1 MDKKS
6 VEITAAKEGVMQK
19 IYANIRQNMPKI
31 WYWIFNTIVW
41 ITIFDVM
48 ALLLTFRFENDLIIL
63 GADITGYAVFAVVYL
78 LLFWLGYLICFLFR
92 QTHKKSEKLYRRIS
106 ALLYYLLIIPLVSLW
121 LLLLFLC
128 IVSILAD
135 NKEFDECME
144 KCVAA
149 DKSNVKE
156 CAFNYCDPVF

>member
-6 VEITAAKEGVMQK
+6 AEITAGKEVVMKK

-31 WYWIFNTIVW
+31 RYCIFNMIVW

-48 ALLLTFRFENDLIIL
+48 ALLLTFRFEKDLIIL

-78 LLFWLGYLICFLFR
+78 LLFWLGYLICFLFHLA
-92 QTHKKSEKLYRRIS
+92 HKKSEKLYQRIL

-121 LLLLFLC
+121 SLLLLGCL
-128 IVSILAD
+128 IPVNSD
-135 NKEFDECME
+135 DKEFDECME

-149 DKSNVKE
+149 DKSNIEE